1 MAHIS
6 SEIQDV
12 PPKDESTG
20 SETSIRSSLYDYTLT
35 GDKVLRSVIEEY
47 AFQAL
52 YEKVVIKRPRYTF
65 SVSETGELN
74 ASLSL
79 TFPQKLWAI
88 LESDQFESIW
98 WDESGTCIVIN
109 EELFKKEVLERKG
122 PFRVFETNSMKS
134 LIQQLNLYGFS
145 KKWQT
150 FQRSASLPDFLEEE
164 NNISLLSKVFQNIHF
179 LAICKIKPCELESMF
194 IKQN

>member
-20 SETSIRSSLYDYTLT
+20 SETSSRSSLFDYTLT

-47 AFQAL
+47 AFQSL

-65 SVSETGELN
+65 SVSETDELN

-145 KKWQT
+145 KK
-150 FQRSASLPDFLEEE
+150 
-164 NNISLLSKVFQNIHF
+164 
-179 LAICKIKPCELESMF
+179 
-194 IKQN
+194 

>member
-20 SETSIRSSLYDYTLT
+20 SETSIRSSLFDYTLT

-88 LESDQFESIW
+88 VESDQFESIW

-145 KKWQT
+145 KK
-150 FQRSASLPDFLEEE
+150 
-164 NNISLLSKVFQNIHF
+164 
-179 LAICKIKPCELESMF
+179 
-194 IKQN
+194 

>member
-6 SEIQDV
+6 SEIQDM

-35 GDKVLRSVIEEY
+35 GDKVLRSMIEEY

-52 YEKVVIKRPRYTF
+52 YEKVVIKRPRYKF
-65 SVSETGELN
+65 SVSKTGELN
-74 ASLSL
+74 TSLSL
-79 TFPQKLWAI
+79 TFSQKLWAI
-88 LESDQFESIW
+88 VESDQFESIW

-109 EELFKKEVLERKG
+109 EELFKKELLERKA
-122 PFRVFETNSMKS
+122 PFRFFETNSMKS
-134 LIQQLNLYGFS
+134 LIRQLNLYGFS
-145 KKWQT
+145 KKRQT

-164 NNISLLSKVFQNIHF
+164 NNISFLRKVFQNIHF
-179 LAICKIKPCELESMF
+179 LAICKIKLCELESMF

>member
-20 SETSIRSSLYDYTLT
+20 SETSIRSSLFDYTLT

-65 SVSETGELN
+65 SVSETDELN

-145 KKWQT
+145 KK
-150 FQRSASLPDFLEEE
+150 
-164 NNISLLSKVFQNIHF
+164 
-179 LAICKIKPCELESMF
+179 
-194 IKQN
+194 

>member
-88 LESDQFESIW
+88 VESDQFESIW

-145 KKWQT
+145 KK
-150 FQRSASLPDFLEEE
+150 
-164 NNISLLSKVFQNIHF
+164 
-179 LAICKIKPCELESMF
+179 
-194 IKQN
+194 

>member
-145 KKWQT
+145 KK
-150 FQRSASLPDFLEEE
+150 
-164 NNISLLSKVFQNIHF
+164 
-179 LAICKIKPCELESMF
+179 
-194 IKQN
+194 

>member
-35 GDKVLRSVIEEY
+35 GDKALRSVIEEY

-65 SVSETGELN
+65 SVSETDELN

-145 KKWQT
+145 KK
-150 FQRSASLPDFLEEE
+150 
-164 NNISLLSKVFQNIHF
+164 
-179 LAICKIKPCELESMF
+179 
-194 IKQN
+194 

>member
-65 SVSETGELN
+65 SVSETNELN

-145 KKWQT
+145 KK
-150 FQRSASLPDFLEEE
+150 
-164 NNISLLSKVFQNIHF
+164 
-179 LAICKIKPCELESMF
+179 
-194 IKQN
+194 

>member
-35 GDKVLRSVIEEY
+35 GDKALRSVIEEY

-145 KKWQT
+145 KK
-150 FQRSASLPDFLEEE
+150 
-164 NNISLLSKVFQNIHF
+164 
-179 LAICKIKPCELESMF
+179 
-194 IKQN
+194 

>member
-20 SETSIRSSLYDYTLT
+20 SETSIRSSLFDYTLT

-145 KKWQT
+145 KK
-150 FQRSASLPDFLEEE
+150 
-164 NNISLLSKVFQNIHF
+164 
-179 LAICKIKPCELESMF
+179 
-194 IKQN
+194 